1 MARGDWEDRLP
12 RDRRQLPSSPHIA
25 RPLDQQTHLIPAL
38 LILGAV
44 ALVAL
49 GAVLSVAAHGKEQ
62 QVARLRRSGAP
73 VTYVLRQCTS
83 GRNGRQCSGSVTFR
97 HHTYHESISG
107 SVHASKPGTQVAALL
122 DPTQPGSFVYAR
134 SSVFGPG
141 ADNYGNWYV
150 GGLVSAA
157 LAVGLGATAWLMVG
171 RRKRTPT
178 AE

>member
-1 MARGDWEDRLP
+1 MARGYWEDRTP
-12 RDRRQLPSSPHIA
+12 RDRRQLPSSQHIA

-38 LILGAV
+38 LIFGAV

-62 QVARLRRSGAP
+62 QVATLRRSGVP

-83 GRNGRQCSGSVTFR
+83 GRNGRQCSGSVTFH
-97 HHTYHESISG
+97 HHTYHEPISG
-107 SVHASKPGTQVAALL
+107 SVHGSQSGTHVPALL

-134 SSVFGPG
+134 SSIFGPG
-141 ADNYGNWYV
+141 ADNYRNWYV

-157 LAVGLGATAWLMVG
+157 LAVGLSAIAWLMMG
-171 RRKRTPT
+171 RRKKTP
-178 AE
+178 AV